1 MLKVNSYIHTL
12 YAKDTKANFKII
24 IKKSNSVRLQHYFQL
39 II

>member
-1 MLKVNSYIHTL
+1 MLKVTSYTEL
-12 YAKDTKANFKII
+12 YAKDTKENVKII